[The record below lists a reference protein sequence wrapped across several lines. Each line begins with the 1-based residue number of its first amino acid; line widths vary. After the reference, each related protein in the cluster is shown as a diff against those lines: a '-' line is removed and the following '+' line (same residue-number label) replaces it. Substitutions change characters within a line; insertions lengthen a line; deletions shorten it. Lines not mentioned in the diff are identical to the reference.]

1 MQSLKGE
8 LRKTG
13 RYVHADVTVINPL
26 RQSLRQN
33 VKFIADTGAVGCVIP
48 ESIAKK
54 LKLQSRGKI
63 VAVMADGSQKP
74 LDTSFAVLEFAGKRL
89 YAWVAYAKGFDALLG
104 VDIME
109 VLGIH
114 VDVPNKNLL
123 MPVKHFSIKNFI
135 LALGWK
141 KFR

>member
-1 MQSLKGE
+1 MQSVKGE
-8 LRKTG
+8 LKKTG
-13 RYVHADVTVINPL
+13 RYVHADVVMMNPL
-26 RQSLRQN
+26 KPNLKQTVR
-33 VKFIADTGAVGCVIP
+33 FIADTGAVGCVIP
-48 ESIAKK
+48 LSIAKK
-54 LKLQSRGKI
+54 LQLESKGKI

-123 MPVKHFSIKNFI
+123 MPIKRFSIKNLRIMF
-135 LALGWK
+135 GWK
-141 KFR
+141 K